1 MTDIFIDTLVNE
13 ENAPYIFNIS
23 LILADSEK
31 REIQEKAIE
40 NIKIIVKEDWHA
52 WSNIR
57 DAYIYLDF
65 YSVDIMWYKKYLVE
79 KRKISWVYKA
89 DILLTKLII

>member
-13 ENAPYIFNIS
+13 ENAPDIFNIS

-65 YSVDIMWYKKYLVE
+65 YSVDIMWYKEFLNNGEYL
-79 KRKISWVYKA
+79 KI
-89 DILLTKLII
+89 KLDDEEED